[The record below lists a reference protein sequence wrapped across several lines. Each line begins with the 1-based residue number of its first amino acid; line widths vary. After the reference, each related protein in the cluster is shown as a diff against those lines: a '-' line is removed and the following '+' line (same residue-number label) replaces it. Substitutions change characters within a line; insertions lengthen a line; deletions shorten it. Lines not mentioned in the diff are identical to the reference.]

1 MPIRHSSQS
10 HPLGEGHL
18 SFPHHRFRHLSFHGG
33 LNLMLHLHASTVRRH
48 IWPAMVCCSNS
59 IQLIS
64 IPLEIFFLLFHFPLR
79 VSFPFPALSTK
90 DCYLRRFF
98 LQLFHLCVLSSRR
111 RRLRHGLGRFGHKTR
126 GPFAPETGNRGVRCL
141 PHKFVRWFRVFQ
153 ADFSQLRERI
163 ANY

>member
-18 SFPHHRFRHLSFHGG
+18 SFPNNRFRHLSFHGG
-33 LNLMLHLHASTVRRH
+33 LSLMLRLHASTVRRH

-64 IPLEIFFLLFHFPLR
+64 IPLEFFFFLSFVSFSLEK

-98 LQLFHLCVLSSRR
+98 SSFIPPLCFVISQAQAP
-111 RRLRHGLGRFGHKTR
+111 RHGFGRFGHKTR
-126 GPFAPETGNRGVRCL
+126 GPCTGNGESRRS
-141 PHKFVRWFRVFQ
+141 VFTP
-153 ADFSQLRERI
+153 
-163 ANY
+163 